1 MTALNSGSR
10 PLDGLRVIEVGQLL
24 AGPFAA
30 TILGYYGAE
39 VIKVEPPHEGDPIR
53 RWRVLKNDVSLWWH
67 SLARNK
73 KCVTLDLKQP
83 KGRELLRA
91 LVAKSDVLIEN
102 FRPGT
107 MEKWG
112 LGPADLKAI
121 NPGLIYTRISGYGQT
136 GPYAPRPG
144 FASVCEG
151 FGGFRY
157 VNGFPGQPPVRPNLS
172 IGDTLAGIHA
182 ALGILLAY
190 IGKQRGGPASGKGGG
205 QVVDVAIFE
214 AVYNLMEG
222 VVPEYDGAGVIRE
235 PSGSTLTGIVPSN
248 TYTCGDGKLI
258 VIGANT
264 NSMFQRLCEVMG
276 RPDMAKDPRYADNA
290 LRVEHQDVVDG
301 TIAAWARSMASPECL
316 AKLDEAG
323 VAAGPIYTVADM
335 MTDPQ
340 YQARGLFETVEVNG
354 EPLKIPAILPRL
366 ADTPGRTDWPG
377 PALGAHNQEILG
389 ELLGLGAAEIEQLKT
404 DGVV

>member
-1 MTALNSGSR
+1 MTTGAQTRR
-10 PLDGLRVIEVGQLL
+10 PLDGVRVIEVGQLL

-39 VIKVEPPHEGDPIR
+39 VIKVEPPEGGDPIR
-53 RWRVLKNDVSLWWH
+53 RWRIVKNDTALWWY

-73 KCVTLDLKQP
+73 KCVTLDLRVDE
-83 KGRELLRA
+83 GRQVLRQ
-91 LVAKSDVLIEN
+91 LVDKADVLIEN

-112 LGPADLKAI
+112 VGPEDVRKT
-121 NPGLIYTRISGYGQT
+121 NPGLIYARISGYGQT

-157 VNGFPGQPPVRPNLS
+157 VNGFPGQPSVRPNLS
-172 IGDTLAGIHA
+172 IGDTLAGLHA

-190 IGKQRGGPASGKGGG
+190 IGRDKSRHGEG

-214 AVYNLMEG
+214 AIYNLMESM
-222 VVPEYDGAGVIRE
+222 VPEYDGMGIVRE

-248 TYTCGDGKLI
+248 IYPTSDGKTI
-258 VIGANT
+258 IIGANT
-264 NSMFQRLCEVMG
+264 NPMFQRLCELMG
-276 RPDMAKDPRYADNA
+276 NAGMAQDARYRENIN
-290 LRVEHQDVVDG
+290 RVEHQAELDSL
-301 TIAAWARSMASPECL
+301 IAAWTGSMTQAEVL
-316 AKLDEAG
+316 ERLEKAG
-323 VAAGPIYTVADM
+323 VAAGPIYSVADM
-335 MTDPQ
+335 FNDPQ
-340 YQARGLFETVEVNG
+340 YQARNLFETVTIDG
-354 EPLKIPAILPRL
+354 EPLKIPAIIPQLVS
-366 ADTPGRTDWPG
+366 TPGRTDWPG
-377 PALGAHNQEILG
+377 AALGAHNDEVFGQ
-389 ELLGLGAAEIEQLKT
+389 LLGMTDEMIAKLKR